1 MSLAHAPGTA
11 PPGCVVLCLSDE
23 VCRCEQEFAAFTEEI
38 EDTLEALDKLE
49 DAEIKEMVETRDKD
63 ERMETQ
69 DMLSKVIRPA
79 LAHTHAPETMS
90 HVQTPL
96 LPKQSSCQSY
106 AARPEWH

>member
-1 MSLAHAPGTA
+1 
-11 PPGCVVLCLSDE
+11 VLCLSDE